1 MSLVVGAKCKKCG
14 SEVRVGQC
22 SLPPRRHNII
32 CRAALQVRLAGTP
45 ATLVIVTEADIGAAL
60 GTNQQQYTAAI

>member
-1 MSLVVGAKCKKCG
+1 M
-14 SEVRVGQC
+14 RVGKC
-22 SLPPRRHNII
+22 SLPPGRHNII
-32 CRAALQVRLAGTP
+32 CHAALQVRLASTP